1 MCHTGAVPGQRAL
14 AREATI
20 RDITDEGRRQL
31 GRDGAAGLS
40 LRSVARELGMVSSA
54 VYRYVASR
62 DELLTLLIVEA
73 YNDLADALE
82 AVPSVKDGRRLWRAR
97 CRALRTW
104 ALHHRHEYALLYG
117 SPVPGYAAPEDTIGP
132 ATRVYAA
139 LLDPLR
145 QTGARGANAALP
157 RVLRADAERV
167 AATLGLRSSPDKV
180 TRALGAIASVFGLV
194 SFELFGHTKGVI
206 TDSAVFFDHRVAALA
221 DELGL

>member
-1 MCHTGAVPGQRAL
+1 MPGQRER

-20 RDITDEGRRQL
+20 REITAEARRQL
-31 GRDGAAGLS
+31 VRDGAAGLS

-73 YNDLADALE
+73 YTELAHALE
-82 AVPSVKDGRRLWRAR
+82 KAAAGRDGRGRWRVR

-104 ALHHRHEYALLYG
+104 AHEHRHEYELLYG
-117 SPVPGYAAPEDTIGP
+117 SPVPGYAAPADTIGP

-139 LLDPLR
+139 LLAPLEMPDR
-145 QTGARGANAALP
+145 RRTLPAVSASLRKDAA
-157 RVLRADAERV
+157 RV
-167 AATLGLRSSPDKV
+167 ATALDLDAPPERIAAG
-180 TRALGAIASVFGLV
+180 LGAIASVFGLV
-194 SFELFGHTKGVI
+194 SFELFGHTRNVI
-206 TDSAVFFDHRVAALA
+206 TDNQAFFVSRVDALA